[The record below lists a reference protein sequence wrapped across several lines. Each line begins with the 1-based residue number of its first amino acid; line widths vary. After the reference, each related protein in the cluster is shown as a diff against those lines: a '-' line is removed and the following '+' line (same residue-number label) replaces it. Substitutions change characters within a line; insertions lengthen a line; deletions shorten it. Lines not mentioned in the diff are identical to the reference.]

1 MRLGSKDGEAHHA
14 MASLAFH
21 YDRDFV
27 TAERE
32 FKSAIDLNHDAYT
45 YFSYGWLLSQQGR
58 HEEAVNALQQ
68 AVELD
73 PRSPAMHTDLGW
85 WLYGSR
91 KYEQAIAKANK
102 ALEIFDQHPE
112 AYWLLAAAESA
123 LGQHKKAI
131 RSFERYEALYGSPVH
146 WFRGYLRALGGNQ
159 SAALDAVTDLDQH
172 IVQKQALPID
182 AAIIH
187 VALGDKERALTIIE
201 QSEDASVSFQPYLW
215 PEYELLWN
223 EPRFRLAVT
232 RFGLPEPPLP

>member
-91 KYEQAIAKANK
+91 KYEQAIAEATRHWKFSTSIRKRTGYSLRQN
-102 ALEIFDQHPE
+102 QHWDSTRKPSDH
-112 AYWLLAAAESA
+112 LNDTRPCMAA
-123 LGQHKKAI
+123 
-131 RSFERYEALYGSPVH
+131 RSIGSEGIYAH
-146 WFRGYLRALGGNQ
+146 W
-159 SAALDAVTDLDQH
+159 
-172 IVQKQALPID
+172 
-182 AAIIH
+182 AAINPQRWTPSPTLIS
-187 VALGDKERALTIIE
+187 I
-201 QSEDASVSFQPYLW
+201 
-215 PEYELLWN
+215 
-223 EPRFRLAVT
+223 
-232 RFGLPEPPLP
+232 